1 MSTSLSR
8 SQKMKNKLD
17 WQFWFAIIGGVMM
30 TLTTYYMGMQKIRD
44 DQSALSEKITDN
56 FYKMDL
62 RLTLIEAKLPV
73 DSANKVS
80 NNASVHKD

>member
-1 MSTSLSR
+1 
-8 SQKMKNKLD
+8 MKNKLD

-30 TLTTYYMGMQKIRD
+30 TLTTYYVGMQKIRD

-73 DSANKVS
+73 DSSNKVS